1 MNAYLENIENLVR
14 CLLLHPTRVGRS
26 LCLVKDETFRK
37 VLEEN
42 LDLSNRLNLPVCQD
56 TGVVTLVVG
65 HDSLTRDELLEIKT
79 AFENCFNDLAR
90 PSMLSSPFF
99 GQHPLGRHQ
108 VCFLEEV
115 RDKRGLGAVISGA
128 GTETHCFLKV
138 YPGTASWETVVD
150 DLQGW
155 SSKRASLACPPVH
168 FGVAVGGT
176 AAEAVK
182 QSKLS
187 FLFGNNFPTCYEHA
201 YEELVNALRAS
212 TVDPLKNGES
222 WAGDVFLRV
231 LPTHMSAVPVSMS
244 LMCWPYR
251 AEWIDLGA

>member
-14 CLLLHPTRVGRS
+14 CLLLHPTRVGQS

-90 PSMLSSPFF
+90 PSCFLHLF

-115 RDKRGLGAVISGA
+115 RDKRGLGAVIQ
-128 GTETHCFLKV
+128 EQV
-138 YPGTASWETVVD
+138 R
-150 DLQGW
+150 
-155 SSKRASLACPPVH
+155 KRI
-168 FGVAVGGT
+168 
-176 AAEAVK
+176 
-182 QSKLS
+182 
-187 FLFGNNFPTCYEHA
+187 
-201 YEELVNALRAS
+201 
-212 TVDPLKNGES
+212 
-222 WAGDVFLRV
+222 
-231 LPTHMSAVPVSMS
+231 VS
-244 LMCWPYR
+244 
-251 AEWIDLGA
+251 